1 MTTDTIDL
9 QSSLSQFIGTEQYHY
24 NPLYSW
30 LKYTDG
36 VQYFAQNAG
45 GGAYWFLDIVGTE
58 VQALTKRRPF
68 LTIDLVVKRH
78 DDAAIIVTDG
88 NDRGVWHKTIDATDC
103 PKGTWRFFLQH
114 DVLMLASEY

>member
-9 QSSLSQFIGTEQYHY
+9 QSSLSQFIGTEKYHF
-24 NPLYSW
+24 NPLYRW

-45 GGAYWFLDIVGTE
+45 GGAYWFLEIVGTE

-68 LTIDLVVKRH
+68 LTIDLIVKP
-78 DDAAIIVTDG
+78 DESCQILVTDD
-88 NDRGVWHKTIDATDC
+88 NDRTLWTKDIEWTDC
-103 PKGTWRFFLQH
+103 PVGTWRFFLQSN
-114 DVLMLASEY
+114 VLMLTSEY